1 MQHYFRLPIIFAIL
15 THTHTHPCGGHTWA
29 HRHVYR
35 QIFKWIPQMWQGHL
49 HWISN
54 TTTRKHV
61 YTHSEREGP
70 LCIFM
75 CVRMCGVTFR
85 RHCGYKAELAS
96 RPHMEQ
102 ELAPLCGRKRWVL
115 SKCLLQFICAC
126 NWGRKQQTDRQAE
139 RERVRQ
145 TERQTQLAQLR
156 SLAIDMETAVV
167 ASSPSPHGD
176 CGYFSIS
183 ISVCTEPR
191 NHILS
196 KCLTLS
202 SSVEKA
208 CSPTYLSEEDSHAAL
223 YRSYSRITHTHTQ
236 TLADSPH
243 WVRDELTNVLKLI
256 KIWHSI
262 NFENFTS
269 KCAWQTAK
277 PA

>member
-1 MQHYFRLPIIFAIL
+1 MNSPNVTRTFAL
-15 THTHTHPCGGHTWA
+15 NFQYHNTQTCVHTQRERGA
-29 HRHVYR
+29 AVY
-35 QIFKWIPQMWQGHL
+35 IY
-49 HWISN
+49 
-54 TTTRKHV
+54 V
-61 YTHSEREGP
+61 
-70 LCIFM
+70 
-75 CVRMCGVTFR
+75 CVCVCGVTFR

-139 RERVRQ
+139 GERWRDRQ
-145 TERQTQLAQLR
+145 TERQTQLAQHR

-167 ASSPSPHGD
+167 ASSPTPHGD

-183 ISVCTEPR
+183 ISVCAEPR

-223 YRSYSRITHTHTQ
+223 YRSYSRTTHTHTDTRWLTSLGQ
-236 TLADSPH
+236 GRAD
-243 WVRDELTNVLKLI
+243 
-256 KIWHSI
+256 
-262 NFENFTS
+262 
-269 KCAWQTAK
+269 KCAQIN
-277 PA
+277 